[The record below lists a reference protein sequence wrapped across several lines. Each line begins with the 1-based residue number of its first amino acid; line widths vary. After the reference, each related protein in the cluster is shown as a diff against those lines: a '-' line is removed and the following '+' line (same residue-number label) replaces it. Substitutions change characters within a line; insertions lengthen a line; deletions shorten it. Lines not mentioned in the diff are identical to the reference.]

1 MFKVGTGVGGF
12 VGAGVGDFVGEG
24 VGKGEL
30 AETEPETDDS
40 LRLRPLKNMCDSSN
54 RTNACTL
61 TSLVGNALV
70 GWFVD
75 GLLVVG
81 TDDGT
86 EGVDVEGVLELGTL
100 EDGSEEEGIELLG

>member
-12 VGAGVGDFVGEG
+12 EGAGEG
-24 VGKGEL
+24 VGKGGL
-30 AETEPETDDS
+30 AETEPEGDDS

-61 TSLVGNALV
+61 TSSVGNALV

-75 GLLVVG
+75 G
-81 TDDGT
+81 
-86 EGVDVEGVLELGTL
+86 
-100 EDGSEEEGIELLG
+100 